1 MKMRTRTSVTPTA
14 SLTFQ
19 QATAL
24 DSRNCDLIAISK
36 GACQATDARL
46 FLPRRAIVSALNN
59 TVSGIAGAFS
69 HLCSS
74 QPDAIGDD
82 P

>member
-36 GACQATDARL
+36 GACQATDPRFFCPVGRL
-46 FLPRRAIVSALNN
+46 CQR
-59 TVSGIAGAFS
+59 
-69 HLCSS
+69 
-74 QPDAIGDD
+74 
-82 P
+82 